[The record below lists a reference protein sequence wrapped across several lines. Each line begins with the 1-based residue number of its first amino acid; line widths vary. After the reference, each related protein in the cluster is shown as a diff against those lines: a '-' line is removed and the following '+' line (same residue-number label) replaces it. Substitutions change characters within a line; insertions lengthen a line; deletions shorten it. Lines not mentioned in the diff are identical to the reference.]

1 MKAQFKYA
9 FISGL
14 HIRGIVFAVILI
26 INLFFIILGLL
37 GLSPLPAMITG
48 VALSGMGISVMTI
61 TNIISD
67 IGIIRRLF
75 AAPGAYVYALT
86 PTHRGSTLL
95 ASVAAIAVM
104 DIVSMTVV
112 TTGVTWQGLM
122 LAGRYVDIW
131 GFIRNFHIFDGSYF
145 AFITGVVLT
154 TFAGYLLVL
163 MFITACIVVKRSIF
177 YQKSAGVLLTA
188 LCAIGAL
195 YVFSL
200 SNFLLVPFGYVSRD
214 LWFFTVSIDGSASI
228 AYGILTLIQA
238 FALFLVS
245 AKLMER
251 KLNI

>member
-9 FISGL
+9 FLSGL

-26 INLFFIILGLL
+26 INLFFVLLGLL
-37 GLSPLPAMITG
+37 GLLPVPAMIAG
-48 VALSGMGISVMTI
+48 VALSGVGISVMTI

-75 AAPGAYVYALT
+75 AAPGAYLHALT
-86 PTHRGSTLL
+86 PTHRGKTLL

-104 DIVSMTVV
+104 DVVSMTVV

-131 GFIRNFHIFDGSYF
+131 RFIQNFHMFDGSYI
-145 AFITGVVLT
+145 AFMSGVFLT
-154 TFAGYLLVL
+154 TIAGYLLVL
-163 MFITACIVVKRSIF
+163 MFITACITVKRSIF
-177 YQKSAGVLLTA
+177 YQKSTGVLLTA
-188 LCAIGAL
+188 LCAIGVL

-214 LWFFTVSIDGSASI
+214 FWFFTINIDGPGTI

-238 FALFLVS
+238 FALYLVS